1 LLLKD
6 NWSAVYEQVAAVYSW
21 SWVLFITF
29 ISLAASIFVNL
40 IIAVICDAVHE
51 LTIGDKAKL
60 HGMQVKQSSDGIET
74 SLTKTSTTQPKSST
88 VQRIRE
94 LEEQLDEIVSVQEY
108 LQKTIKVLT
117 DLLKDDDVDSS
128 TRSTTATPTAGFF
141 CR

>member
-1 LLLKD
+1 
-6 NWSAVYEQVAAVYSW
+6 
-21 SWVLFITF
+21 
-29 ISLAASIFVNL
+29 
-40 IIAVICDAVHE
+40 
-51 LTIGDKAKL
+51 
-60 HGMQVKQSSDGIET
+60 MQVKQSSDGIET